1 MSITLSPEQEQIIQI
16 LLATG
21 KFNSVDEVIQT
32 ALRLL
37 EEETRSYQGWLEET
51 RTKIDEGIASLE
63 KGERIDGETF
73 INQLLTKLKKAKQ
86 AYFC

>member
-1 MSITLSPEQEQIIQI
+1 MSITFSPEQEQIIQV

-37 EEETRSYQGWLEET
+37 
-51 RTKIDEGIASLE
+51 AP
-63 KGERIDGETF
+63 
-73 INQLLTKLKKAKQ
+73 LLYLLI
-86 AYFC
+86 

>member
-1 MSITLSPEQEQIIQI
+1 MSITFSPEQEQIIQV

-21 KFNSVDEVIQT
+21 KFNNVDEVIQT

-37 EEETRSYQGWLEET
+37 AEETLSQQVWLEET

-63 KGERIDGETF
+63 KGEGIDGETF
-73 INQLLTKLKKAKQ
+73 VNQLLTQLKQ
-86 AYFC
+86 AKEA

>member
-1 MSITLSPEQEQIIQI
+1 MSITFSPEQEQIIQV

-21 KFNSVDEVIQT
+21 KFNSVDEVIQI

-37 EEETRSYQGWLEET
+37 AKETLSHEAWLEET

-63 KGERIDGETF
+63 RGEGIDSETF
-73 INQLLTKLKKAKQ
+73 VNQLLTQLKQ
-86 AYFC
+86 AKES

>member
-1 MSITLSPEQEQIIQI
+1 MSITLSPEQEQIIQV

-21 KFNSVDEVIQT
+21 RFHSVDEVIKS

-37 EEETRSYQGWLEET
+37 EEETISNQGWLEET

-63 KGERIDGETF
+63 RGEGIDGETF
-73 INQLLTKLKKAKQ
+73 VNQLLTQLKQAKKAEK
-86 AYFC
+86 